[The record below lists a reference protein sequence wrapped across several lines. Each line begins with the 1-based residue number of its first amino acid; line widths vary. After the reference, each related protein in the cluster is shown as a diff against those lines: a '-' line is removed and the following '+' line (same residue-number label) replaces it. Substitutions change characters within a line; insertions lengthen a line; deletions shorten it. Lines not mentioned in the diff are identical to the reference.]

1 MEGTPR
7 SRTWTPALVAAWTML
22 AALVG
27 GCAGPIYK
35 PQDPRSQFERV
46 DALRDRSQPAE
57 IEDEY
62 GRVRPNL
69 SGRLLGT
76 R

>member
-1 MEGTPR
+1 MDERPGIR
-7 SRTWTPALVAAWTML
+7 KGLVTL
-22 AALVG
+22 AAIAACGVLG
-27 GCAGPIYK
+27 ACEGPIYK
-35 PQDPRSQFERV
+35 PRDPRSQFERV

-62 GRVRPNL
+62 GRPRPNL

>member
-1 MEGTPR
+1 MEGTLR
-7 SRTWTPALVAAWTML
+7 SRTWTLALPAILAGAML
-22 AALVG
+22 AVG
-27 GCAGPIYK
+27 GCGGPMNRPK
-35 PQDPRSQFERV
+35 DPRSQFERV

-62 GRVRPNL
+62 GRFRPNL

>member
-1 MEGTPR
+1 MDDRASKKEVLLT
-7 SRTWTPALVAAWTML
+7 L
-22 AALVG
+22 AALAASGVLG
-27 GCAGPIYK
+27 ACDGPLYK
-35 PQDPRSQFERV
+35 PRDPRSQFERV

-62 GRVRPNL
+62 GRPRPNL